1 MEGPIGCML
10 SSKLPLEFHRI
21 TMDIWMIPQYF
32 IPVSMWKE
40 QNTALPDVIHW
51 WVVDLPCGV
60 EWLLIVSWWLLFV
73 CLFVLV
79 FNDALVLILLLGMD
93 LEVVRIRQ
101 VSHSCYCIIVYITMK
116 DAVKRD
122 ETKVVSFHG
131 WHCICGIIQGVTST
145 GTKIEILKQVAQ
157 VKPDAVHHRQWH
169 CLGMFVS
176 VSGGCVLKMVA
187 IDPVVRLWED
197 NCWWQLIV
205 INSTFLGDARF
216 FLTSAGR

>member
-32 IPVSMWKE
+32 LPVSIWKE

-60 EWLLIVSWWLLFV
+60 EQLLIVSWSLLFV

-101 VSHSCYCIIVYITMK
+101 VAHSCYCIIVYITMN

-122 ETKVVSFHG
+122 ETKDVSFHG
-131 WHCICGIIQGVTST
+131 RHCICGIIQGVTST

-187 IDPVVRLWED
+187 IGPVVRLWED
-197 NCWWQLIV
+197 NCWSQLIV
-205 INSTFLGDARF
+205 INSTFFGDARF